1 MFQSIRQPLGVLVDM
16 AKTRAELA
24 VTELEEE
31 RLRLAELMQ
40 AACLAM
46 FLWVMTVIMSSL
58 FFIVWMGEAHRM
70 EAIGGLALFF
80 GGLGAWST
88 WRWKCKAASKPR
100 LLEATLTELSL
111 DFEAFR
117 GVSHQEPG
125 HD

>member
-1 MFQSIRQPLGVLVDM
+1 M
-16 AKTRAELA
+16 ARTRAELA

-46 FLWVMTVIMSSL
+46 FLWAMAVIMSSL
-58 FFIVWMGEAHRM
+58 FFIVWVGEAHRL
-70 EAIGGLALFF
+70 EAIGCLSLFF

-88 WRWKCKAASKPR
+88 WRWKGKAASKPR
-100 LLEATLTELSL
+100 LLGATLSELSL

-117 GVSHQEPG
+117 AAPHQGPG